1 MAPLPRNGPQRSG
14 HSASTMLGFMP
25 PSFSP
30 RKRGPRGH
38 DGAAATER
46 TSAQWAFRRRGVRVL
61 LKRKH
66 PLCRGGCGGSMSV
79 WLPSSAPWS
88 LGPGPRL
95 FCRGG
100 KTRGR
105 KARGPGTAM
114 WPLSR
119 NGPQR
124 SGPSAGTMSGLPPCS
139 FPPRKRGPRNRGGAA
154 ATERTSAQWA
164 FRRRGVRVLLKRKHP
179 LCRGGCGDSMS
190 VWLPSRTRWS
200 LGPGLRRENDKRDR
214 R

>member
-1 MAPLPRNGPQRSG
+1 MAPLSRNEPQRSG
-14 HSASTMLGFMP
+14 YSAGTMPGFP
-25 PSFSP
+25 PLSFPP
-30 RKRGPRGH
+30 RKRGPRGRG
-38 DGAAATER
+38 GAAVTER
-46 TSAQWAFRRRGVRVL
+46 ASAQWALR
-61 LKRKH
+61 
-66 PLCRGGCGGSMSV
+66 P
-79 WLPSSAPWS
+79 PSARWS

-190 VWLPSRTRWS
+190 VWLPPSAPWS